1 MLPEREETRE
11 KRRRDGRRGELCT
24 LPRGMAGQVSDA
36 DGGRHRDGYGVA
48 QVFVDEDM
56 EDGEGMVNVL
66 AWAHRKTFTPIRCTE
81 DMQDGRGCFKATRTS
96 VAWVEQHYPQA
107 KGYVTATNMRRRKR
121 TTGRRRKETPGDA
134 AGILVQAIR
143 RGDEAD
149 ARSHGSGRGAGAA
162 VQHGNGLWR
171 GADVSRRAVCARRNI
186 RSCST
191 NTATRGE
198 SRSARG

>member
-1 MLPEREETRE
+1 M
-11 KRRRDGRRGELCT
+11 D
-24 LPRGMAGQVSDA
+24 GQVSDA
-36 DGGRHRDGYGVA
+36 DGGRHRDGYGGGA
-48 QVFVDEDM
+48 GF
-56 EDGEGMVNVL
+56 L
-66 AWAHRKTFTPIRCTE
+66 
-81 DMQDGRGCFKATRTS
+81 GRR
-96 VAWVEQHYPQA
+96 H
-107 KGYVTATNMRRRKR
+107 
-121 TTGRRRKETPGDA
+121 GRRRRHGQRAGVAPGRLLPRSDVRGHAGWAGLLQGDAHKRGLGGAALSTGERLCDGRRIREGGSGRQADAGRRHAGDA

-162 VQHGNGLWR
+162 VQHGNGLRR
-171 GADVSRRAVCARRNI
+171 GAGRIPKGCMRTENI